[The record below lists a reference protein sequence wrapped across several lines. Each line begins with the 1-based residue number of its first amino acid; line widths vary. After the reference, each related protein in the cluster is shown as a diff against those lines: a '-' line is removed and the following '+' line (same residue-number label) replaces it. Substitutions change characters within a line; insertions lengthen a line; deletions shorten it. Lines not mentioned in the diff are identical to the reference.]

1 MANMLLLFFLPF
13 LAYGLDNGL
22 VKLPP
27 MGWMSWSR
35 FFCETDCVKHPQGC
49 INEQLYKL
57 QARRLVND
65 GYRELGYTHV
75 HIDDCWS
82 EKGRTSEGK
91 LSPDHSRFPSGIPA
105 LVQFMHDRGLK
116 LGLYGDVGFVTC
128 AGYPASYGHEKIDAQ
143 TFADWNVDYM
153 KFDGCNLNI
162 PELQK
167 GYQIFGDYLNETG
180 KQIVYSCEWPFY
192 EMQHQYTSNYTAI
205 AKTCNLFRN
214 FNDVANSFDSVL
226 SIIAYY
232 IKNQDE
238 YVKFHGPGQ
247 WFDPVTESRTQ
258 MAVWSAWSAPLI
270 MSNDLRVLES
280 ELRDI
285 LQNKRV
291 IAVDQDPLGIMA
303 KMVNEQN
310 KVLTFLKPMT
320 PVNDKKKRYS
330 YAIVL
335 MNKSMD
341 EQKSTIRF
349 NQLNMTNPDGYQ
361 LQNLWTGE
369 DLGVKKPED
378 SMIVRVAGHDS
389 AKTVKSHPQ
398 LPGTIYTAAEEL
410 KAAGALDVL
419 PLPVDIRDEEAVR
432 NAVEK
437 TVQKFGGI
445 DYLIN
450 TRGTFLVS
458 KMCIP
463 HLQKSEQPQIM
474 NLSPPLCMEAQWFA
488 PHLAYTMSKY
498 GMSLCV
504 LGMSEEF
511 KDSGIAV
518 NALWPKTLIWT
529 AAMKIV
535 SPDPNTQRGCRKPE
549 IMADAAYH
557 VLQQKFTGKF
567 VIDEEVLR
575 EAGITNFDQY
585 AYDPTAKLIPDGFI
599 PGGRALL

>member
-1 MANMLLLFFLPF
+1 MSMGNMLLLLFLPF

-35 FFCETDCVKHPQGC
+35 FYCEIDCVKHPQGC

-65 GYRELGYTHV
+65 GYRELGYTHI

-82 EKGRTSEGK
+82 EKGRTSDGK
-91 LSPDHSRFPSGIPA
+91 LSPDHSRFSSGIPA

-128 AGYPASYGHEKIDAQ
+128 AGYPASYKHEQIDAQ

-167 GYQIFGDYLNETG
+167 GYQVFGDYLNRTG
-180 KQIVYSCEWPFY
+180 KQIVYSCEWPLY
-192 EMQHQYTSNYTAI
+192 EMIHQYKSNYTAI

-214 FNDVANSFDSVL
+214 FDDVANNFDSVL
-226 SIIAYY
+226 SIIAHY
-232 IKNQDE
+232 IQNQDE
-238 YVKFHGPGQ
+238 YVQYHGPGQ
-247 WFDPVTESRTQ
+247 WFDPDMLVIGNGLTAAESRTQ
-258 MAVWSAWSAPLI
+258 MAIWSAWSAPLI
-270 MSNDLRVLES
+270 MSNDLRVLET
-280 ELRDI
+280 ELKTI
-285 LQNKRV
+285 LQNKLV

-335 MNKSMD
+335 MNKSTD

-389 AKTVKSHPQ
+389 QMFKA
-398 LPGTIYTAAEEL
+398 TIID
-410 KAAGALDVL
+410 K
-419 PLPVDIRDEEAVR
+419 
-432 NAVEK
+432 NA
-437 TVQKFGGI
+437 
-445 DYLIN
+445 
-450 TRGTFLVS
+450 
-458 KMCIP
+458 
-463 HLQKSEQPQIM
+463 H
-474 NLSPPLCMEAQWFA
+474 
-488 PHLAYTMSKY
+488 
-498 GMSLCV
+498 
-504 LGMSEEF
+504 
-511 KDSGIAV
+511 
-518 NALWPKTLIWT
+518 
-529 AAMKIV
+529 
-535 SPDPNTQRGCRKPE
+535 
-549 IMADAAYH
+549 
-557 VLQQKFTGKF
+557 
-567 VIDEEVLR
+567 
-575 EAGITNFDQY
+575 
-585 AYDPTAKLIPDGFI
+585 
-599 PGGRALL
+599 

>member
-1 MANMLLLFFLPF
+1 MSMGNMLLLLFLPF

-22 VKLPP
+22 V
-27 MGWMSWSR
+27 
-35 FFCETDCVKHPQGC
+35 
-49 INEQLYKL
+49 N
-57 QARRLVND
+57 
-65 GYRELGYTHV
+65 
-75 HIDDCWS
+75 WS
-82 EKGRTSEGK
+82 EKGRTSDGK
-91 LSPDHSRFPSGIPA
+91 LSPDHSRFSSGIPA
-105 LVQFMHDRGLK
+105 LVQFVSSHAIDESIGFQMHDRGLK

-128 AGYPASYGHEKIDAQ
+128 AGYPASYKHEQIDAQ

-167 GYQIFGDYLNETG
+167 GYQVFGDYLNRTG
-180 KQIVYSCEWPFY
+180 KQIVYSCEWPLY
-192 EMQHQYTSNYTAI
+192 EMIHQYKLVIGNGLTA
-205 AKTCNLFRN
+205 A
-214 FNDVANSFDSVL
+214 
-226 SIIAYY
+226 
-232 IKNQDE
+232 
-238 YVKFHGPGQ
+238 
-247 WFDPVTESRTQ
+247 ESRTQ
-258 MAVWSAWSAPLI
+258 MAIWSAWSAPLI
-270 MSNDLRVLES
+270 MSNDLRVLET
-280 ELRDI
+280 ELKTI
-285 LQNKRV
+285 LQNKLV

-303 KMVNEQN
+303 KMQN

-335 MNKSMD
+335 MNKSTD

-389 AKTVKSHPQ
+389 AKTVKPHPQ

-419 PLPVDIRDEEAVR
+419 PLPVDIRDEDAVR
-432 NAVEK
+432 SAVEK

-445 DYLIN
+445 DYLVN
-450 TRGTFLVS
+450 SASAVS
-458 KMCIP
+458 PTPTLKTDMKRYDLM
-463 HLQKSEQPQIM
+463 HSKSEQPQIM
-474 NLSPPLCMEAQWFA
+474 NLSPPLCMESQWFA

-557 VLQQKFTGKF
+557 VLQQKYTGKF